1 MPFLSFPALIHIE
14 LLCGSAVSQSCS
26 LGDSAMSR
34 ASLGRNQ
41 HHPLCAAPK
50 AREQKQAQE
59 HIFDAWPGY
68 STELSE
74 AEIKMV
80 VHNNRLAVVL
90 REATRAVVISVGMVV
105 GLLVLLTALGVR

>member
-1 MPFLSFPALIHIE
+1 
-14 LLCGSAVSQSCS
+14 
-26 LGDSAMSR
+26 MSH
-34 ASLGRNQ
+34 ASLGRDH
-41 HHPLCAAPK
+41 HHPLCVAPK

-80 VHNNRLAVVL
+80 VQKNRPAVVL
-90 REATRAVVISVGMVV
+90 WEATRAVVLSVGMVV
-105 GLLVLLTALGVR
+105 GLMALLVALGVR